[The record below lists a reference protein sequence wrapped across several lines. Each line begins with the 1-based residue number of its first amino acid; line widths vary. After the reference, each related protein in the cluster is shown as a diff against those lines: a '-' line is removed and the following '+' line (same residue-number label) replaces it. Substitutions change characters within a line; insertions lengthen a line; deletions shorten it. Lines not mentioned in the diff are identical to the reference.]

1 MVQGWHDLAS
11 LHWPYDPG
19 LVQRLLPA
27 GLRVDTLGGA
37 AWVGLI
43 PFHMRRIRVPRLPP
57 LGRWSTFPEINVRTY
72 VVDPAGRRAVWFC
85 SLDGPQQ

>member
-1 MVQGWHDLAS
+1 MTTTRPDYATGAEPVTLTPPRPVVRPVMVQGWHDLAS

-57 LGRWSTFPEINVRTY
+57 LAAP
-72 VVDPAGRRAVWFC
+72 RRR
-85 SLDGPQQ
+85 